1 MRQARNNQSGVMLL
15 EVLVAL
21 LIFAIGILG
30 LVGMQAVSIK
40 LTADSKYRAEAGMY
54 ADQLINQM
62 WADNLTNAMLVA
74 NYDSTVG
81 GGKYT
86 AWKSQIQGTGTGLPG
101 ASGANDPTVAID
113 INNVVTVSIFWQA
126 PEETAAHKYVT
137 VARLNPP

>member
-1 MRQARNNQSGVMLL
+1 MMRQARNNQSGVMLL

-21 LIFAIGILG
+21 LIFAIGVLG

-40 LTADSKYRAEAGMY
+40 LTGDSKYRAEASMF

-62 WADNLTNAMLVA
+62 WADDRTNAALVA

-86 AWKSQIQGTGTGLPG
+86 EWKSQVQTAGTGLPG

-137 VARLNPP
+137 VARLN